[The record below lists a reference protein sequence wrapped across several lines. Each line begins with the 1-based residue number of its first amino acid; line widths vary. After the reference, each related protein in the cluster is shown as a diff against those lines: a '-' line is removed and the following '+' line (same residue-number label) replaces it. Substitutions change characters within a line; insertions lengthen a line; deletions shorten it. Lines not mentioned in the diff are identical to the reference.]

1 MDTEVWLVFNDSK
14 GLLIMNQTVYSFG
27 VARGILD
34 DMVVSQELRG
44 FRKLSN

>member
-1 MDTEVWLVFNDSK
+1 MDTEVWVVFNDSK

-27 VARGILD
+27 VTQGILD
-34 DMVVSQELRG
+34 DMKVSQDLRG